1 MTIPSAIPSTFVV
14 LALLAPLPAAG
25 TQVTLDGEYGLWV
38 TDSAGVVGVGWL
50 TSGVEE
56 GVIEILSEGRM
67 VYRVETPVAQAHFAT
82 LPRPSADSVL
92 LRYGA
97 LKAEAL
103 HTTILYLAEEDS
115 RPPQVL
121 SDVESLYVVG
131 DVHGEYDRLLG
142 LLGNAGLIDS
152 EGQWVGGGRHVVFL
166 GDLFDRGADVTRTLW
181 FLYALERQARAAGG
195 GAHVVLGNHETM
207 IFTDDVRYVS
217 AKEQLIA
224 RLHGTSYPDLFDIR
238 SSVLGRWLVGR
249 PILMKVN
256 DVLLAHGGVAPGSSP
271 RSVEAVN
278 DSTWTFMSEDLFY
291 LWADT
296 TVALVG
302 DSAAAE
308 RLADRYESVIIM
320 DSDAIARRSALL
332 FDETSIVWFRGYV
345 ASDGLTSSLDNV
357 LEEFGAGVHV
367 VAHTPVRT
375 IESLYDGRL
384 LAVDLERPATE
395 MLLMVWDVGGG
406 PYRRWRVSLGAP
418 LEPF

>member
-1 MTIPSAIPSTFVV
+1 
-14 LALLAPLPAAG
+14 
-25 TQVTLDGEYGLWV
+25 
-38 TDSAGVVGVGWL
+38 
-50 TSGVEE
+50 
-56 GVIEILSEGRM
+56 
-67 VYRVETPVAQAHFAT
+67 
-82 LPRPSADSVL
+82 
-92 LRYGA
+92 
-97 LKAEAL
+97 
-103 HTTILYLAEEDS
+103 
-115 RPPQVL
+115 
-121 SDVESLYVVG
+121 
-131 DVHGEYDRLLG
+131 
-142 LLGNAGLIDS
+142 
-152 EGQWVGGGRHVVFL
+152 
-166 GDLFDRGADVTRTLW
+166 
-181 FLYALERQARAAGG
+181 
-195 GAHVVLGNHETM
+195 M
-207 IFTDDVRYVS
+207 IFTDDVRYVG

-271 RSVEAVN
+271 RSVESVN

-296 TVALVG
+296 TVALVT

-308 RLADRYESVIIM
+308 RVADRYETVIIM
-320 DSDAIARRSALL
+320 DADAIARRSALL

-345 ASDGLTSSLDNV
+345 SSDGFTSALDDV

-395 MLLMVWDVGGG
+395 MLLLVRGAVDGA
-406 PYRRWRVSLGAP
+406 YERWRVSLNAP